1 MNPTSTQRPE
11 DSTAP
16 SGRSLVARIAGVAG
30 AGAVLAYLS
39 FGLVNWAD
47 RYNTRTCAD
56 APDFCMTLW
65 PVLAIPASFAIA
77 LVGLIV
83 VYRLLSIRPGLAVI
97 PPTLLLAP
105 FPLTAALSTAG
116 MWPATA
122 VGAIWT
128 TALALT
134 VWRPYRILGLSTASM
149 LLLASFV
156 VIYR

>member
-1 MNPTSTQRPE
+1 MNATFAQRCD
-11 DSTAP
+11 DSTVP
-16 SGRSLVARIAGVAG
+16 SGGGLAARIAGVAG
-30 AGAVLAYLS
+30 AGAALTYLS
-39 FGLVNWAD
+39 FGLVEWAD
-47 RYNTRTCAD
+47 RYNTRTCAE

-65 PVLAIPASFAIA
+65 PVLSFPAAFVIA

-83 VYRLLSIRPGLAVI
+83 VYRLLGIRPGLAVI

-116 MWPATA
+116 LWPATV
-122 VGAIWT
+122 VGAVWT

-134 VWRPYRILGLSTASM
+134 VWRPYRILGLSTAAT
-149 LLLASFV
+149 LLLASLI